1 MRRIT
6 KQAGNEPQP
15 LTDWKRSNP
24 RSVYA
29 DLTEVER
36 EAIRHQ
42 STTEQFYICAYCGKA
57 ISGTNSDTMNEH
69 VEARRIAPNRSL
81 DLANIVASCN
91 TSNQCDD
98 SHASQILPLTPL
110 MAECETE
117 LTYSLSGR
125 VSGTTERANIAIQ
138 VLNLGDTERN
148 NRSLVE
154 QRKQYIFT
162 LLSVNGINPDDGL
175 DDDELLEMVI
185 DDLAKPS
192 DGKLEPFSP
201 AAINVLKKWVA

>member
-1 MRRIT
+1 MRRII
-6 KQAGNEPQP
+6 KQQGAEPQE
-15 LTDWKRSNP
+15 LISWKRGNP
-24 RSVYA
+24 RGVYA

-36 EAIRHQ
+36 EAIRYQ
-42 STTEQFYICAYCGKA
+42 CTTEQFYICAYCGKA

-81 DLANIVASCN
+81 DLTNIVASCN

-98 SHASQILPLTPL
+98 SHASQIIPLTPL

-185 DDLAKPS
+185 DDLATPS

>member
-1 MRRIT
+1 MRRII
-6 KQAGNEPQP
+6 KQQGDEPQE
-15 LTDWKRSNP
+15 LTSWKRANP
-24 RSVYA
+24 HGVYA
-29 DLTEVER
+29 DLTEIER

-42 STTEQFYICAYCGKA
+42 CTTEQYYICAYCGKA

-81 DLANIVASCN
+81 DLGNIVASCN

-98 SHASQILPLTPL
+98 SHASQYLPLTPL

-125 VSGTTERANIAIQ
+125 VSGTTERANVAIQ

-154 QRKQYIFT
+154 QRKQQINS
-162 LLSVNGINPDDGL
+162 LLFVNGINPDDGL

-185 DDLAKPS
+185 DDLATPTE
-192 DGKLEPFSP
+192 GRLEPFSP
-201 AAINVLKKWVA
+201 AVINVLQQWIA

>member
-24 RSVYA
+24 RGVYA

-185 DDLAKPS
+185 DDLATPS

>member
-1 MRRIT
+1 MRRII
-6 KQAGNEPQP
+6 KQQGVEPQE
-15 LTDWKRSNP
+15 LIRWKRINP
-24 RSVYA
+24 HGVYA
-29 DLTEVER
+29 DLSEVER

-42 STTEQFYICAYCGKA
+42 CTTEQFYICAYCGKT

-98 SHASQILPLTPL
+98 NHASQILPLTPL

-125 VSGTTERANIAIQ
+125 VLGATERANVAIQ

-154 QRKQYIFT
+154 QRKQQINNLLFT
-162 LLSVNGINPDDGL
+162 NGVDPNDGL
-175 DDDELLEMVI
+175 DDDDLLEMVI
-185 DDLAKPS
+185 TDLATPI

-201 AAINVLKKWVA
+201 AVINVLKQWIA

>member
-24 RSVYA
+24 RGVYA

-175 DDDELLEMVI
+175 DDDELLKMVI
-185 DDLAKPS
+185 DDLATPS

>member
-1 MRRIT
+1 MRRII
-6 KQAGNEPQP
+6 KQQGAEPQA
-15 LTDWKRSNP
+15 LISWKRANP
-24 RSVYA
+24 RGVYA
-29 DLTEVER
+29 DLSEVER
-36 EAIRHQ
+36 EAIRQ
-42 STTEQFYICAYCGKA
+42 QCTTEQFYICAYCGKA

-81 DLANIVASCN
+81 DLGNIVASCN

-98 SHASQILPLTPL
+98 SHASQNLPLTPL

-125 VSGTTERANIAIQ
+125 VSGTTERANVAIQ

-154 QRKQYIFT
+154 QRKQQINS
-162 LLSVNGINPDDGL
+162 LLFVNGINPDDGL

-185 DDLAKPS
+185 DDLASPTE
-192 DGKLEPFSP
+192 GRLEPFSP
-201 AAINVLKKWVA
+201 AVINVLKQWIA

>member
-24 RSVYA
+24 RGVYA

-117 LTYSLSGR
+117 
-125 VSGTTERANIAIQ
+125 
-138 VLNLGDTERN
+138 D
-148 NRSLVE
+148 
-154 QRKQYIFT
+154 RK
-162 LLSVNGINPDDGL
+162 SV
-175 DDDELLEMVI
+175 V
-185 DDLAKPS
+185 
-192 DGKLEPFSP
+192 
-201 AAINVLKKWVA
+201 